1 MNLPHFELPQFT
13 DIQKRV
19 IYIALALS
27 IALASIFY
35 TLTQSSTSH
44 ASTELNIVATPTVP
58 SVVVVDVA
66 GKVLHPGVYTLPSG
80 SRAIDAIKEAGNAL
94 PGVSLTDINLAHIL
108 IDGEQIIVGAPPVVA
123 TTNKGTSG
131 IAKSTSQI
139 VSVNSATLNQLQV
152 LKGIGPVTA
161 KRIIDYRKV
170 HGAFATLEDFRKVSK
185 IGTTKFA
192 AIKKQLR
199 L

>member
-1 MNLPHFELPQFT
+1 MNLPHFDLPQFT

-35 TLTQSSTSH
+35 TFTQTSSSH
-44 ASTELNIVATPTVP
+44 AATELNIVATPTVP
-58 SVVVVDVA
+58 PMVVVDVA

-108 IDGEQIIVGAPPVVA
+108 VDGEQIIVGAPPVAVS
-123 TTNKGTSG
+123 TNKSG
-131 IAKSTSQI
+131 NGISKSSSQI
-139 VSVNSATLNQLQV
+139 ISVNSATINQLQV

-161 KRIIDYRKV
+161 KRIVDYRKA
-170 HGAFATLEDFRKVSK
+170 HGAFSTLEEFRKVSK
-185 IGTTKFA
+185 LGTTKFA